1 MNVLTATGN
10 LGSDAEVRFTK
21 DGTPVA
27 NFSFPLSSG
36 YGDKKKTSWLRCS
49 IIGKRAETLAP
60 MLLKGTLVAI
70 TAEISLNEYVGKDG
84 TNKSNLEGLV
94 SNVTLLGK
102 RDNTLSTGERQRS
115 KVDTSLSSDGSF
127 DDIESDIPF

>member
-1 MNVLTATGN
+1 MLNVLNATGN

-21 DGTPVA
+21 DGAPVA

-36 YGDKKKTSWLRCS
+36 YGDRKKTSWVRCS

-70 TAEISLNEYVGKDG
+70 TAEIFLNEYSSKDG
-84 TNKSNLEGLV
+84 TIKSNLEALV
-94 SNVTLLGK
+94 SNVALLGK
-102 RDNTLSTGERQRS
+102 RDDSRGSSNTPKKEVTE
-115 KVDTSLSSDGSF
+115 SF

>member
-1 MNVLTATGN
+1 MNVTTATGN

-102 RDNTLSTGERQRS
+102 RDESRVLSKHPQKENTDPT
-115 KVDTSLSSDGSF
+115 SF
-127 DDIESDIPF
+127 DDLENSIPF

>member
-1 MNVLTATGN
+1 MLNVLNATAYI
-10 LGSDAEVRFTK
+10 GSDAEVRFTK

-70 TAEISLNEYVGKDG
+70 TAEISLNEYPSKDG
-84 TNKSNLEGLV
+84 TIKSNLEALV

-102 RDNTLSTGERQRS
+102 RDESRVLSKHPQKE
-115 KVDTSLSSDGSF
+115 VADAF